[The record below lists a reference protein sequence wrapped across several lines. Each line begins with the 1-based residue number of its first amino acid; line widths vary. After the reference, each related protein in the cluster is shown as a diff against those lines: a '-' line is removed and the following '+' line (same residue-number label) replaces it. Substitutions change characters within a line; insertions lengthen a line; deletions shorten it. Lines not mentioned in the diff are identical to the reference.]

1 VTPVGRA
8 AGALY
13 GLAQGDALGAPTE
26 FCAFDEIVRRW
37 GADGP
42 PEPVG
47 TPARLTD
54 DTQLALAVGEALLSR
69 PRRAAL

>member
-1 VTPVGRA
+1 MTPVGRA

-13 GLAQGDALGAPTE
+13 GLAQCDALGAPSE

-47 TPARLTD
+47 TPARVTD